1 MGKASAKRIEW
12 IDIIKGICI
21 LFVMLSHSNPPAVYR
36 HFFTPF
42 FLTMFFFVSG
52 YTFST
57 KNSFK
62 EFLTCKIKHLVI
74 PLFALGSIRI
84 IGMSILGLADPL
96 QGFKGLLLQIS
107 CQNDEMWF
115 VSCLFTAS
123 MILYALL
130 RFNGKYQNHHKEF
143 LLISEAI
150 LFIII
155 GYSLMLVFHVRLI
168 WEFEIAC
175 IMLLYMV
182 LGYLFKRTNQVSLSK
197 LLSPVLFLIYASIV
211 FLLPNDVDIHAEVFT
226 NPLLFNVNTL
236 LIILPVIDLAKKLD
250 KTVLRKPLIFLGQNS
265 LFFFAFSGIV
275 RETFVKILHVFIVLN
290 PYIESILCTVVMTIV
305 LILPA
310 SFTRKYIPWIV
321 GASK

>member
-1 MGKASAKRIEW
+1 MGKVNAKRIGW

-42 FLTMFFFVSG
+42 FLTMFFFASG

-62 EFLTCKIKHLVI
+62 EFLTGKIKHLVI

-84 IGMSILGLADPL
+84 VGMSILGLTNPL
-96 QGFKGLLLQIS
+96 LGFKGLLLQIS

-115 VSCLFTAS
+115 ASCLFTAS

-130 RFNGKYQNHHKEF
+130 RFNSKYQNHHKEL

-150 LFIII
+150 LFMIL
-155 GYSLMLVFHVRLI
+155 GYSLMLVFHVRFV

-182 LGYLFKRTNQVSLSK
+182 VGYLYKRADRISLPK
-197 LLSPVLFLIYASIV
+197 FLSPTLFLIYTSIV
-211 FLLPNDVDIHAEVFT
+211 FLLPNNVDIHAEVFT
-226 NPLLFNVNTL
+226 YPLLFIVSTL
-236 LIILPVIDLAKKLD
+236 LIIPPFIDLARKLD
-250 KTVLRKPLIFLGQNS
+250 ETVLKKPLVFLGQNS

-275 RETFVKILHVFIVLN
+275 REVFLKMLHVFIVLN
-290 PYIESILCTVVMTIV
+290 PYIESILCTVIMTIV
-305 LILPA
+305 LILPTA
-310 SFTRKYIPWIV
+310 FTRKYIPWIV
-321 GASK
+321 GVAK

>member
-1 MGKASAKRIEW
+1 MGKANAKRIGW

-62 EFLTCKIKHLVI
+62 EFLTGKIKHLVI

-84 IGMSILGLADPL
+84 VGMSILGLAKPL
-96 QGFKGLLLQIS
+96 LGFKGFLLQIS

-115 VSCLFTAS
+115 ASCLFTAS

-130 RFNGKYQNHHKEF
+130 RFNSQLQSHNKE
-143 LLISEAI
+143 LLLTSEAI
-150 LFIII
+150 LFMIL
-155 GYSLMLVFHVRLI
+155 GYSLMLVFNVRLI

-182 LGYLFKRTNQVSLSK
+182 LGYLFKRTNQVSISK
-197 LLSPVLFLIYASIV
+197 LLSPALFLIYVFIV

-226 NPLLFNVNTL
+226 YP
-236 LIILPVIDLAKKLD
+236 
-250 KTVLRKPLIFLGQNS
+250 
-265 LFFFAFSGIV
+265 
-275 RETFVKILHVFIVLN
+275 
-290 PYIESILCTVVMTIV
+290 
-305 LILPA
+305 
-310 SFTRKYIPWIV
+310 
-321 GASK
+321 